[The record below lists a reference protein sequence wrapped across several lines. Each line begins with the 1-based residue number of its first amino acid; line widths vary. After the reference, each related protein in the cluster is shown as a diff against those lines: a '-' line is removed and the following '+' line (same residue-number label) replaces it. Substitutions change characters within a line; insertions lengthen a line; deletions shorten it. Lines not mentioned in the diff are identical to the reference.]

1 MWSLLPPG
9 ASGRHPASADKPAVD
24 VAPPAIP
31 RVILRSMKTLTLA
44 ALGSLLLA
52 SSFALADDP
61 AKTITVEV
69 PVQVR
74 TEIRLREAKRVT
86 AAKADRLVGGNTY
99 SKRLA
104 QRESLKPKYYIPRH
118 IELKT
123 KK

>member
-1 MWSLLPPG
+1 
-9 ASGRHPASADKPAVD
+9 
-24 VAPPAIP
+24 
-31 RVILRSMKTLTLA
+31 MKTLTLA
-44 ALGSLLLA
+44 ALGSLFLA

-69 PVQVR
+69 PLEVR
-74 TEIRLREAKRVT
+74 TEIYLTRSKRVT

-104 QRESLKPKYYIPRH
+104 QRESLKPRRYVPRH